1 MRRHIAPVVFREALP
16 PPQRA
21 HFEQYPGVASV
32 ACGHGPEG
40 FRLVAT
46 SAAWRRMLSGARHL
60 TVKGVEQPIEIPL
73 IWKEEGDTATIVGEL
88 TVKHAVFQH
97 WVG

>member
-1 MRRHIAPVVFREALP
+1 
-16 PPQRA
+16 
-21 HFEQYPGVASV
+21 
-32 ACGHGPEG
+32 
-40 FRLVAT
+40 
-46 SAAWRRMLSGARHL
+46 MLSGARHL